1 MHILFCAKNMK
12 QYTEYQYIKL
22 MNDLLGFKQDHA
34 VLQFFI
40 GLILFYK

>member
-1 MHILFCAKNMK
+1 MK

-22 MNDLLGFKQDHA
+22 MDDLLGFKQDHA

-40 GLILFYK
+40 DLILFHK